1 MRVMR
6 IQTQGEQREQ
16 RTSERLKPTPRDKI
30 RAMHTEKHREGN
42 RNMQITLTQGDAKTH
57 IEKTT
62 PLTQKNRSPRA
73 SDIV

>member
-6 IQTQGEQREQ
+6 IQNQGEQREQ
-16 RTSERLKPTPRDKI
+16 RTDERLKPTLRDKN
-30 RAMHTEKHREGN
+30 RAMHTEKHRDGK
-42 RNMQITLTQGDAKTH
+42 RNIQMTLTQGGAKTH

-62 PLTQKNRSPRA
+62 PLIQKNRSPRA